1 MTVVS
6 SAAAY
11 SSSYT
16 SPALLSGDL
25 VVLVVGKDRNAG
37 GVGDVSTPAGWQ
49 KSGASVNLFIPPGG
63 GASGGG
69 ATYNAVFWRRASAA
83 GTLSASWSYSVDV
96 LSVVLR
102 GPTALAGAGQQTN
115 NSQNFA
121 YPALTFDDPMTGH
134 VLHVGVCYTD
144 FGSAPTPSG
153 DTARQSAQVTATG
166 YLNGAMQPVVRRS
179 WLAVSER
186 VITSATSTPAASTS
200 QRVYG
205 VGITLAFASVAGPAA
220 PTITAPSAGS
230 VDLAAGFQIQWTPS
244 GSQTGYAVRRRLTS
258 GPGAW
263 AWWNGTNWGA
273 ASQTV
278 IDGTATTVTVPA
290 AQFTN
295 SATSYDVEV
304 ATKGDASRPDVGTY
318 ARVVVIGK
326 AAPTLS
332 TATVS
337 PLSGSNVTSLTPT
350 VTLSGAAGS
359 GGTLSGYR
367 VRVDQDLGAGWVQ
380 VLDSG
385 LRPSSPWA
393 VSVAQAASLT
403 NGALIRFR
411 SVAVQDGAQESA
423 AITSATYTLNA
434 PTPAAPTVSAASSP
448 HPLSGAPG
456 VEVTVTSAPLGTAYL
471 ARVFRD
477 GVLLGE
483 YPTTGVVV
491 VNDYSSPSSGQVVYS
506 ATITSGDGVS
516 TVLVTSP
523 LGLASALDVDGD
535 LAHCWLSDPT
545 DPSTAVRAH
554 LVADEGRSYALN
566 TSVFRTLGDPIPLA
580 HSMPTSAPEGTLTVE
595 VWDPDTEGAV
605 LDLLGSGRRLK
616 FRGFEERDALN
627 GGWHPARDLFF
638 RPVGDVS
645 VQRPGTG
652 PVTWRYLSF
661 AWVSTDTAGVG
672 GTLEDLILDGGAP

>member
-49 KSGASVNLFIPPGG
+49 KSGGSVNLFIPPGG
-63 GASGGG
+63 GMSGGG

-153 DTARQSAQVTATG
+153 DTALQSAQVTATG
-166 YLNGAMQPVVRRS
+166 YLNGAGWPVVRRS

-263 AWWNGTNWGA
+263 EWWNGTNWGA

-385 LRPSSPWA
+385 LRPSSPWS
-393 VSVAQAASLT
+393 VSVAQASSLT
-403 NGALIRFR
+403 NGKPIRFR

-471 ARVFRD
+471 ARVFRG

-523 LGLASALDVDGD
+523 LGLGAPLTIANEDMRD
-535 LAHCWLSDPT
+535 WLSDPL
-545 DPSTAVRAH
+545 DPSTAALAR
-554 LVADEGRSYALN
+554 LVEDGERTYALN
-566 TSVFRTLGDPIPLA
+566 ASVYRVIGQPLA
-580 HSMPTSAPEGTLTVE
+580 LTHSIPSSAPDGSLTVQTLNQSTL
-595 VWDPDTEGAV
+595 DQV
-605 LDLLGSGRRLK
+605 LDLLGSGRRLL
-616 FRGFEERDALN
+616 FRGREEVDPITRDVV
-627 GGWHPARDLFF
+627 PARDLFF
-638 RPVGDVS
+638 RPAGDVS
-645 VQRPGTG
+645 VSRPVNG
-652 PVTWRYLSF
+652 PHAWRHVSF
-661 AWVSTDTAGVG
+661 SWVSADATASAVVE
-672 GTLEDLILDGGAP
+672 EDLILDGGAP